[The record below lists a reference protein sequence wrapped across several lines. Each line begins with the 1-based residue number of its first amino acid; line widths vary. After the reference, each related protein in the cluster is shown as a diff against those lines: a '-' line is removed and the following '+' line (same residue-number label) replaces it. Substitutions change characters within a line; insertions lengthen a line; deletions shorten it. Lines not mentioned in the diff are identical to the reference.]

1 MEDAAQ
7 RDREDTFRADV
18 ARLVQAMHHHL
29 PTGDVPPEISGLLE
43 PVQRLA
49 SLLEADA
56 PAEHLQEAAL
66 AVVDSYDWPSPEAS
80 GSGEGLAIDG
90 SILAAVERLRDA
102 IDALD
107 ELDEDDEA

>member
-1 MEDAAQ
+1 MEDATQ

-29 PTGDVPPEISGLLE
+29 PTGDVPPEVSALAE
-43 PVQRLA
+43 PVRRLA

-80 GSGEGLAIDG
+80 GSGEGPAIDG

-107 ELDEDDEA
+107 ELDDEA